1 MKLTK
6 YLDVIHYFFPVSKLV
21 GFVYFTSVIVVT
33 LSSPNHSLSV
43 IFTKASQTLNKIITG
58 GDVPSARSS
67 ATMAAV
73 GMKLYVFGGL
83 SRDCG
88 WLNDLH
94 AFDTG
99 MCNLKSIHTVIVA
112 DEK

>member
-1 MKLTK
+1 
-6 YLDVIHYFFPVSKLV
+6 
-21 GFVYFTSVIVVT
+21 
-33 LSSPNHSLSV
+33 
-43 IFTKASQTLNKIITG
+43 
-58 GDVPSARSS
+58 
-67 ATMAAV
+67 MAAV

-99 MCNLKSIHTVIVA
+99 MCNLKSIHTEIVS

>member
-1 MKLTK
+1 M
-6 YLDVIHYFFPVSKLV
+6 
-21 GFVYFTSVIVVT
+21 
-33 LSSPNHSLSV
+33 
-43 IFTKASQTLNKIITG
+43 
-58 GDVPSARSS
+58 
-67 ATMAAV
+67 ATV